1 MRIIVSSNTD
11 VYFHLA
17 AEAYLLEHSAED
29 VALIWQSHNAVVCGK
44 HQVAL
49 KEVNY
54 PYCRQHNIHI
64 ARRISGGGTVFHDD
78 GNLCFSF
85 IKSYTDRQHAV
96 DFRSHTQTLVDFL
109 QSLGVPATHSG
120 RNDILADGLKI
131 SGNAEH
137 LNQRRQK
144 VLHHGTLLFNS
155 DLENLGTAIRGHVE
169 NYSHHGVESVRSKVA
184 NISAFLHQP
193 MSLEAFKNSIA
204 EHLNRT
210 VQHSSTS
217 VFSSEEL
224 AAIDTLRQEQF
235 TREDWIFG
243 YGPRYSFARDVPTPA
258 GTLACA
264 LSVEKGIITEAAV
277 KLNEVLLSALSEEL
291 KNSFHHSP
299 DLNNLSLLL
308 PPGIPLDRLEDALF

>member
-1 MRIIVSSNTD
+1 MRIISSSNTD

-17 AEAYLLEHSAED
+17 AEAFLLEHSNED

-54 PYCRQHNIHI
+54 PYCRSNNIHI
-64 ARRISGGGTVFHDD
+64 ARRISGGGTVFHDA
-78 GNLCFSF
+78 GNICFSF

-96 DFRSHTQTLVDFL
+96 DFRGHTQTLVDFL

-120 RNDILADGLKI
+120 RNDLIANGLKI

-144 VLHHGTLLFNS
+144 VLHHGTLLFSS
-155 DLENLGTAIRGHVE
+155 DLENLGHAIRGHVA

-184 NISAFLHQP
+184 NITSFLQQP
-193 MSLEAFKNSIA
+193 MPLDAFKSGISA
-204 EHLNRT
+204 HLNRT
-210 VQHSSTS
+210 VPNSRID

-224 AAIDTLRQEQF
+224 AAIHHLRQERFIQ
-235 TREDWIFG
+235 EGWIFG
-243 YGPRYSFARDVPTPA
+243 YGPKYAFAREVETPA
-258 GTLACA
+258 GLLQCA
-264 LSVEKGIITEAAV
+264 LSVEKGLITAAAV
-277 KLNEVLLSALSEEL
+277 KVNDVLLPALSEEL
-291 KNSFHHSP
+291 NGTFHHNP
-299 DLNNLSLLL
+299 DLNNLALLL
-308 PPGIPLDRLEDALF
+308 PPGIPLDLLEDALF

>member
-1 MRIIVSSNTD
+1 MRIISSSNTD

-17 AEAYLLEHSAED
+17 AEAYLLDHSDED

-54 PYCRQHNIHI
+54 PYCRSNNIHI
-64 ARRISGGGTVFHDD
+64 ARRISGGGTVFHDA
-78 GNLCFSF
+78 GNVCFSF

-96 DFRSHTQTLVDFL
+96 DFRGHTQTLVDFL

-120 RNDILADGLKI
+120 RNDLIANGLKI

-155 DLENLGTAIRGHVE
+155 DLENLGHAIRGHVE

-184 NISAFLHQP
+184 NISAFLQQA
-193 MSLEAFKNSIA
+193 MGLDAFKTGIA
-204 EHLNRT
+204 EHLKRT
-210 VQHSSTS
+210 VQHSRID
-217 VFSSEEL
+217 VFSAEEL
-224 AAIDTLRQEQF
+224 AAIDTLRQERF
-235 TREDWIFG
+235 TQEDWIFG
-243 YGPRYSFARDVPTPA
+243 YGPRYTFAREVPTPA
-258 GTLACA
+258 GVLACA
-264 LSVEKGIITEAAV
+264 LSVEKGNITEAAV
-277 KLNEVLLSALSEEL
+277 TLNGVLLRALSEEL
-291 KNSFHHSP
+291 TGTLHHNP
-299 DLNNLSLLL
+299 DLNNLVLLL
-308 PPGIPLDRLEDALF
+308 PPGIPLDLLEDVLF